1 MHHLTHAPLAT
12 VNRLMS
18 DKESK
23 MKVGVEVG
31 GTFTDLVA
39 HSPGRIHVI
48 KVPSTPASP
57 DIGVL
62 DALRAAGI
70 DFAQIDD
77 FAHGSTVA
85 TNAVLE
91 RKGGKVAF
99 IATEGFRDILF
110 LQRHDRKQIYDLF
123 YKKPAP
129 PVKRRDCFEAHERIL
144 ADGSVELA
152 LDEEQFRAEVLP
164 KLEAGT
170 FDAVAICLLNAYRNP
185 DHERR
190 LADMIRSAL
199 PGVVVTCS
207 HQVACEF
214 REYERA
220 STATLSAFVQPVI
233 AGYLGRLTEALTREG
248 FRGRFSVMQSN
259 GGRLPADAMRENAIS
274 ALFSGP
280 AAGVVGA
287 VRQVIRS
294 GFQNVITFDMG
305 GTSSDVCLVQDGRP
319 TLAPETEIDGLPVR
333 TPVLDIV
340 TVGAGGGSL
349 IWIDD
354 GGMLRV
360 GPESAG
366 AQPGPACY
374 GRGGNL
380 PTITDAHVVLG
391 TVRPEAFLGGQ
402 MKIDVAAAHRA
413 FDSLAAHFGLPVE
426 AVAYNAVR
434 LANANIVRAIQL
446 VSTQRGRDPRDYVL
460 VPFGGAGPMQAAQ
473 IAEELGIA
481 KVVAPPNPG
490 VTSAHGLL
498 ASDFIKYET
507 LTHRVQLDDQTC
519 GQLRE
524 RFAAMQQDLEAQFR
538 QMAFDEPLAF
548 SFTLEMRYVGQAFEV
563 PLELDAPALAALDR
577 QSLEAG
583 FIDAHHRIYFHSDKS
598 GRPIEVVALRV
609 GATLATSHVSAA
621 SDTTSSLLAA
631 PGEPALYDGKAW
643 ASCRRRTVAGLSTD
657 GTTVSGPAVL
667 EDYTT
672 TVLVPAGWAASVDSQ
687 SNLILSKEA

>member
-1 MHHLTHAPLAT
+1 M
-12 VNRLMS
+12 R
-18 DKESK
+18 
-23 MKVGVEVG
+23 VGVEVG

-39 HSPGRIHVI
+39 HQAGGIQVI

-62 DALRAAGI
+62 DALRAARI
-70 DFAQIDD
+70 DVSQIED

-99 IATEGFRDILF
+99 VATEGFRDILF

-123 YKKPAP
+123 YRKPAP
-129 PVKRRDCFEAHERIL
+129 PVRRSDCFEAHERVL
-144 ADGSVELA
+144 ADGSVATA
-152 LDEEQFRAEVLP
+152 LDEARFRAEVLP
-164 KLEAGT
+164 RLEAGG

-185 DHERR
+185 EHEQR
-190 LADMIRSAL
+190 LAAWIRAAL
-199 PGVVVTCS
+199 PAISVTCS

-233 AGYLGRLTEALTREG
+233 AGYLQRLTAALTRDG

-259 GGRLPADAMRENAIS
+259 GGRLPADAMRDNAIS

-287 VRQVIRS
+287 VRQVIQS
-294 GFQNVITFDMG
+294 GYKDIITFDMG
-305 GTSSDVCLVQDGRP
+305 GTSSDVCLVQGGKP

-340 TVGAGGGSL
+340 SVGAGGGSL

-374 GRGGNL
+374 GRGGTL

-391 TVRPEAFLGGQ
+391 TVRPEAFLGGD
-402 MKIDVAAAHRA
+402 MALDVAAAHRA
-413 FDSLAAHFGLPVE
+413 FDRLAAHFGLPVE

-473 IAEELGIA
+473 IAEELGISL
-481 KVVAPPNPG
+481 VVAPPNPG

-507 LTHRVQLDDQTC
+507 MTHRVQVDDHTC
-519 GQLRE
+519 DALRE
-524 RFAAMQQDLEAQFR
+524 RFAAMRQQLQAQFTR
-538 QMAFDEPLAF
+538 MAFDQTLDF

-563 PLELDAPALAALDR
+563 PLELDGKALAALDR
-577 QSLEAG
+577 RALEAG
-583 FIDAHHRIYFHSDKS
+583 FIDAHHRIYFHSDKT

-609 GATLATSHVSAA
+609 GATVPTGHLPAVSSESVHVNAGRR
-621 SDTTSSLLAA
+621 
-631 PGEPALYDGKAW
+631 GEQALYDGKSW
-643 ASCRRRTVAGLSTD
+643 TPCRREPVAALPPEGERLA
-657 GTTVSGPAVL
+657 GPAVL

-672 TVLVPAGWAASVDSQ
+672 TVLVPLGWTAAVDAH
-687 SNLILSKEA
+687 SNLILAKEA

>member
-1 MHHLTHAPLAT
+1 
-12 VNRLMS
+12 
-18 DKESK
+18 

-39 HSPGRIHVI
+39 HGGGQIRVV

-70 DFAQIDD
+70 DFAHIED

-110 LQRHDRKQIYDLF
+110 MQRHDRKRIYDLF

-129 PVKRRDCFEAHERIL
+129 PVQRRACFEVRERIL
-144 ADGSVELA
+144 ADGTVQAA
-152 LDEEQFRAEVLP
+152 LDERRFRAEVLP
-164 KLEAGT
+164 RLGT
-170 FDAVAICLLNAYRNP
+170 GGFDSVAICLLNSYRNSA
-185 DHERR
+185 HEQR
-190 LADMIRSAL
+190 LAEIIRAAL
-199 PGVVVTCS
+199 PGIVVTCS

-233 AGYLGRLTEALTREG
+233 AGYLGRLTDALTREG
-248 FRGRFSVMQSN
+248 FRGRFSAMQSN
-259 GGRLPADAMRENAIS
+259 GGRLPAEAMRENAIS

-294 GFQNVITFDMG
+294 GYRNVITFDMG
-305 GTSSDVCLVQDGRP
+305 GTSSDVCLVQDGKP

-374 GRGGNL
+374 ARGGTR

-402 MKIDVAAAHRA
+402 MPIDVTAAHRA
-413 FDSLAAHFGLPVE
+413 FESLAAHFRLPVE

-434 LANANIVRAIQL
+434 LASANIVRAIQL

-481 KVVAPPNPG
+481 MVVAPPNPG

-507 LTHRVQLDDQTC
+507 LTHRVRVDEGTPD
-519 GQLRE
+519 QLRE
-524 RFAAMQQDLEAQFR
+524 RFASMQQGLERQFR
-538 QMAFDEPLAF
+538 EMNFDQQLAF

-563 PLELDAPALAALDR
+563 PLELDAQTLAGLDR
-577 QSLEAG
+577 KGLEAG
-583 FIDAHHRIYFHSDKS
+583 FVDAHHRIYFHSDKT

-609 GATLATSHVSAA
+609 GATLATPHISAVA
-621 SDTTSSLLAA
+621 STTGKLQAA
-631 PGEPALYDGKAW
+631 AGEAALYDGKDW
-643 ASCRRRTVAGLSTD
+643 APCARRTVTAVAAD
-657 GTTVSGPAVL
+657 GDFTAGPAVL

-672 TVLVPAGWAASVDSQ
+672 TVVVPAGWKASVDPQ
-687 SNLILSKEA
+687 SNLILSREA

>member
-1 MHHLTHAPLAT
+1 
-12 VNRLMS
+12 
-18 DKESK
+18 

-39 HSPGRIHVI
+39 LGNGQVRVI

-70 DFAQIDD
+70 DFSAIED

-99 IATEGFRDILF
+99 VATAGFRDILF

-123 YKKPAP
+123 YKKPEP
-129 PVKRRDCFEAHERIL
+129 PVKRRDCFEARERIL
-144 ADGSVELA
+144 AGGEIEVEL
-152 LDEEQFRAEVLP
+152 DEVAFRAEVLP
-164 KLEAGT
+164 RLEEGSY
-170 FDAVAICLLNAYRNP
+170 DSVAICLLNAYCNP
-185 DHERR
+185 EHELR
-190 LADMIRSAL
+190 LAALIRAAL
-199 PGVVVTCS
+199 PGIVVTCS
-207 HQVACEF
+207 HLVAREF

-220 STATLSAFVQPVI
+220 STAALSAFVQPVI
-233 AGYLGRLTEALTREG
+233 AGYLGRLTEALGREG

-259 GGRLPADAMRENAIS
+259 GGRLPADAMRESAIT

-294 GFQNVITFDMG
+294 GYPDIITFDMG
-305 GTSSDVCLVQDGRP
+305 GTSSDVCLVQNGKP
-319 TLAPETEIDGLPVR
+319 AIAAETEIDGLPVR

-340 TVGAGGGSL
+340 SVGAGGGSL
-349 IWIDD
+349 IWLDD

-374 GRGGNL
+374 GRGGKL

-391 TVRPEAFLGGQ
+391 TVRPQAFLGGQ
-402 MKIDVAAAHRA
+402 MSIDVRAAHHA
-413 FDSLAAHFGLPVE
+413 FDELAAHFKLPVE
-426 AVAYNAVR
+426 TVAYNAVR

-473 IAEELGIA
+473 IAEELGIDT
-481 KVVAPPNPG
+481 VVAPPNPG

-507 LTHRVQLDDQTC
+507 LTNRAQVDEATCDD
-519 GQLRE
+519 LRA
-524 RFAAMQQDLEAQFR
+524 RFKTMRADLEGQFR
-538 QMAFDEPLAF
+538 QMNFSAPLDF
-548 SFTLEMRYVGQAFEV
+548 SYTLEMRYVGQAFEV
-563 PLELDAPALAALDR
+563 PLELDEATLAALDR
-577 QSLEAG
+577 KALEAA

-598 GRPIEVVALRV
+598 GRPIEVVALRA
-609 GATLATSHVSAA
+609 GATLPTAHVSAISTEGA
-621 SDTTSSLLAA
+621 SLTAA
-631 PGEPALYDGKAW
+631 PGELALYDGSGW
-643 ASCRRRTVAGLSTD
+643 APCRRETVAALAAN
-657 GTTVSGPAVL
+657 GTALSGPAVL

-672 TVLVPAGWAASVDSQ
+672 TVLVPAGWSASVDAQ
-687 SNLILSKEA
+687 SNLILAKEA

>member
-1 MHHLTHAPLAT
+1 
-12 VNRLMS
+12 
-18 DKESK
+18 

-39 HSPGRIHVI
+39 HDHGQIRVI

-62 DALRAAGI
+62 NALRAAGI
-70 DFAQIDD
+70 DFSRIDD
-77 FAHGSTVA
+77 FAHGTTVA

-99 IATEGFRDILF
+99 VATSGFRDILF
-110 LQRHDRKQIYDLF
+110 LQRHDRKRIYDLF

-129 PVKRRDCFEAHERIL
+129 PVNRSACFEAQERIL
-144 ADGSVELA
+144 ADGSIEVA
-152 LDEEQFRAEVLP
+152 LDEGIFRQEVLP
-164 KLEAGT
+164 KLAAGR
-170 FDAVAICLLNAYRNP
+170 FDAVAVCLLNAYKNP
-185 DHERR
+185 EHELR
-190 LADMIRSAL
+190 LAQLIQEAL
-199 PGVVVTCS
+199 PGIVVTCS
-207 HQVACEF
+207 HQVAREF

-233 AGYLGRLTEALTREG
+233 AGYLGRLTEALTKEG
-248 FRGRFSVMQSN
+248 FQGRFSVMQSN
-259 GGRLPADAMRENAIS
+259 GGRLPAEAMRENAIS

-287 VRQVIRS
+287 VRQVMRS
-294 GFQNVITFDMG
+294 GYQHIITFDMG

-319 TLAPETEIDGLPVR
+319 TLAAETEIDGLPVR

-374 GRGGNL
+374 GRGGTL

-391 TVRPEAFLGGQ
+391 TVRPEAFLGGE
-402 MKIDVAAAHRA
+402 MNIDVPAAHRA
-413 FDSLAAHFGLPVE
+413 FEPLAAHFGLPAE
-426 AVAYNAVR
+426 AVAHNAVR

-473 IAEELGIA
+473 IAEELGVD

-507 LTHRVQLDDQTC
+507 LTNREQVSDQTC
-519 GQLRE
+519 DQLRA
-524 RFAAMQQDLEAQFR
+524 RFAVMRQDLQQQFQ
-538 QMAFDEPLAF
+538 QMKFDQQLEF
-548 SFTLEMRYVGQAFEV
+548 SFTLEMRYIGQAFEV
-563 PLELDAPALAALDR
+563 PLELDAAALASLNR
-577 QSLEAG
+577 ESLEEG
-583 FIDAHHRIYFHSDKS
+583 FIDAHHRIYFHSDKT
-598 GRPIEVVALRV
+598 GRPIEVVALRI
-609 GATLATSHVSAA
+609 GATLVTPPVSAL
-621 SDTTSSLLAA
+621 TSTAGKIHAA
-631 PGEPALYDGKAW
+631 PGELSLFDGKARVP
-643 ASCRRRTVAGLSTD
+643 CLRRTITALTADKSKI
-657 GTTVSGPAVL
+657 SGPAVL

-672 TVLVPAGWAASVDSQ
+672 TVLVPQGWVASVDPQ
-687 SNLILSKEA
+687 SNLILVKEA

>member
-1 MHHLTHAPLAT
+1 
-12 VNRLMS
+12 
-18 DKESK
+18 

-39 HSPGRIHVI
+39 HDDGRIRVI

-62 DALRAAGI
+62 DALRMAGI
-70 DFAQIDD
+70 DFATIED

-99 IATEGFRDILF
+99 VATQGFRDILF
-110 LQRHDRKQIYDLF
+110 LQRHDRKHIYDLF
-123 YKKPAP
+123 YKKPSP
-129 PVKRRDCFEAHERIL
+129 PVQRRACFEAKERIL
-144 ADGSVELA
+144 TDGSVDTA
-152 LDEEQFRAEVLP
+152 LDEARFRSEVLP
-164 KLEAGT
+164 QLEQGAY
-170 FDAVAICLLNAYRNP
+170 DAVAICLLNAYRNP
-185 DHERR
+185 AHELR
-190 LADMIRSAL
+190 LAELIRAAL
-199 PGVVVTCS
+199 PNVTVTCS

-233 AGYLGRLTEALTREG
+233 AGYLGRLTQALEREG

-287 VRQVIRS
+287 VRQVVRS
-294 GFQNVITFDMG
+294 GYRNVITFDMG
-305 GTSSDVCLVQDGRP
+305 GTSSDVCLVQDSKP
-319 TLAPETEIDGLPVR
+319 TLASETEIDGLPVR

-360 GPESAG
+360 GPKSAG

-374 GRGGNL
+374 GRGGTE

-391 TVRPEAFLGGQ
+391 TVRAEAFLGGQ
-402 MKIDVAAAHRA
+402 MALDVAAAHRA
-413 FDSLAAHFGLPVE
+413 FDQLAAHFGLSVE
-426 AVAYNAVR
+426 AVAHNAVR

-446 VSTQRGRDPRDYVL
+446 VSTERGRDPRDYVL

-473 IAEELGIA
+473 IAEDLGIGT
-481 KVVAPPNPG
+481 VVAPPNPG

-507 LTHRVQLDDQTC
+507 QTYRVQVADDTC
-519 GQLRE
+519 DQLRE
-524 RFAAMQQDLEAQFR
+524 RFARMKADLQAQFE
-538 QMAFDEPLAF
+538 QMAFDQPLEF

-563 PLELDAPALAALDR
+563 PIELDAAALAALER
-577 QSLEAG
+577 KSLSEHFTEA
-583 FIDAHHRIYFHSDKS
+583 HERIYFHADKT

-609 GATLATSHVSAA
+609 GATLVTPHVSATA
-621 SDTTSSLLAA
+621 SVTGNLDAA
-631 PGEPALYDGKAW
+631 PGEPALYDGRNW
-643 ASCRRRTVAGLSTD
+643 TPCRRRTVAALGAD
-657 GTTVSGPAVL
+657 GAALAGPAVL

-672 TVLVPAGWAASVDSQ
+672 TVLVPAGWQASVDTQ
-687 SNLILSKEA
+687 SNLILSKGV

>member
-1 MHHLTHAPLAT
+1 
-12 VNRLMS
+12 
-18 DKESK
+18 

-39 HSPGRIHVI
+39 LSDGEVRVI

-62 DALRAAGI
+62 EALRAAGI
-70 DFAQIDD
+70 DFAAIDD
-77 FAHGSTVA
+77 FVHGSTVA

-91 RKGGKVAF
+91 RKGAKVAF
-99 IATEGFRDILF
+99 VATEGFRDLLF
-110 LQRHDRKQIYDLF
+110 LQRHDRKRIYDLF

-129 PVKRRDCFEAHERIL
+129 PVKRRDCFEARERVL
-144 ADGSVELA
+144 AGGEIEVEL
-152 LDEEQFRAEVLP
+152 DEARFRADVLP
-164 KLEAGT
+164 KLEVGGY
-170 FDAVAICLLNAYRNP
+170 DAVAVCLLNAYRNP
-185 DHERR
+185 DHELR
-190 LADMIRSAL
+190 LAAIIRAAL
-199 PGVVVTCS
+199 PSLVVTCS
-207 HQVACEF
+207 HQVAREF

-220 STATLSAFVQPVI
+220 STAALSAFVQPVI

-287 VRQVIRS
+287 VRQVTRS
-294 GFQNVITFDMG
+294 GYPDLITFDMG
-305 GTSSDVCLVQDGRP
+305 GTSSDVCLVQGGKP
-319 TLAPETEIDGLPVR
+319 TLAAETEIDGLPVR

-349 IWIDD
+349 IWLDD

-374 GRGGNL
+374 GRGGTL

-402 MKIDVAAAHRA
+402 MAIDVAAAHRA
-413 FDSLAAHFGLPVE
+413 FDALAAHFKLPVE
-426 AVAYNAVR
+426 AVAHNAVR

-473 IAEELGIA
+473 IAEELGIDT
-481 KVVAPPNPG
+481 VVAPPNPG

-507 LTHRVQLDDQTC
+507 LTNRVQVDNGTC
-519 GQLRE
+519 EDLRV
-524 RFAAMQQDLEAQFR
+524 RFEAMRLDLETQFR
-538 QMAFDEPLAF
+538 QMQFSEPLEF
-548 SFTLEMRYVGQAFEV
+548 SYTLEMRYVGQAFEV
-563 PLELDAPALAALDR
+563 PLELDQRSLSALDR
-577 QSLEAG
+577 KGLEAG
-583 FIDAHHRIYFHSDKS
+583 FIDAHHRIYFHSHKS

-609 GATLATSHVSAA
+609 GATLRTPYVPAVASTTGALQAA
-621 SDTTSSLLAA
+621 A
-631 PGEPALYDGKAW
+631 GEPALYDGARW
-643 ASCRRRTVAGLSTD
+643 SACRRQTVAALGAERSAL
-657 GTTVSGPAVL
+657 SGPAVL

-672 TVLVPAGWAASVDSQ
+672 TVLVPAGWSARVDAQ
-687 SNLILSKEA
+687 SNLILAKEQ

>member
-1 MHHLTHAPLAT
+1 
-12 VNRLMS
+12 V
-18 DKESK
+18 
-23 MKVGVEVG
+23 KVGVEVG

-39 HSPGRIHVI
+39 LDNGKVRII
-48 KVPSTPASP
+48 KVPSTPDSP
-57 DIGVL
+57 DVGVMN
-62 DALRAAGI
+62 ALREAGI
-70 DFAQIDD
+70 DFAAIED

-91 RKGGKVAF
+91 RKGGHVAF
-99 IATEGFRDILF
+99 IATQGFRDILF
-110 LQRHDRKQIYDLF
+110 LQRHDRKRIYDLH
-123 YKKPAP
+123 YRKPEP
-129 PVKRRDCFEAHERIL
+129 PVRRRDCFEAAERVL
-144 ADGSVELA
+144 ADGTIEKA
-152 LDEEQFRAEVLP
+152 LDEALFIADVLP
-164 KLEAGT
+164 RLRQGGY
-170 FDAVAICLLNAYRNP
+170 DAVAICLINAYRNP
-185 DHERR
+185 SHEKR
-190 LADMIRSAL
+190 LGALIADAL

-207 HQVACEF
+207 HLVAREF

-220 STATLSAFVQPVI
+220 STAALSAFVQPVI
-233 AGYLGRLTEALTREG
+233 AGYLGRLTDSLARGG

-287 VRQVIRS
+287 VRQVHRS
-294 GFQNVITFDMG
+294 GYANVITFDMG
-305 GTSSDVCLVQDGRP
+305 GTSSDVCLVQEGKP
-319 TLAPETEIDGLPVR
+319 TLASETEIDGLPVR

-366 AQPGPACY
+366 ASPGPACY
-374 GRGGNL
+374 GRGGTR

-402 MKIDVAAAHRA
+402 MHIDVDAAYVA
-413 FDSLAAHFGLPVE
+413 FKSLAAHFNLPVE
-426 AVAYNAVR
+426 AVAHNAVR

-473 IAEELGIA
+473 IAEELGIR

-490 VTSAHGLL
+490 VTSAYGLL

-507 LTHRVQLDDQTC
+507 MTDRSQIDDLTCDK
-519 GQLRE
+519 LRD
-524 RFAAMQQDLEAQFR
+524 RFRAMRSSLEQQFR
-538 QMAFDEPLAF
+538 DMGFDSGLIFNYAI
-548 SFTLEMRYVGQAFEV
+548 EMRYVGQAFEV
-563 PLELDAPALAALDR
+563 PLALDDEMLAALDR
-577 QSLEAG
+577 SGLEAR
-583 FIDAHHRIYFHSDKS
+583 FIDAHERIYFHADKS
-598 GRPIEVVALRV
+598 GRPVEIVALRA
-609 GATLATSHVSAA
+609 GATLPTDFVSAVV
-621 SDTTSSLLAA
+621 AA
-631 PGEPALYDGKAW
+631 PAEQRRNTRDNPLYDGTGWSA
-643 ASCRRRTVAGLSTD
+643 CRRQTVASLARAESALA
-657 GTTVSGPAVL
+657 GPAVL

-672 TVLVPAGWAASVDSQ
+672 TVVVPAGWTASVDGQ
-687 SNLILSKEA
+687 SNLILANGV

>member
-1 MHHLTHAPLAT
+1 
-12 VNRLMS
+12 
-18 DKESK
+18 
-23 MKVGVEVG
+23 
-31 GTFTDLVA
+31 
-39 HSPGRIHVI
+39 VI
-48 KVPSTPASP
+48 KVPSTPVSP

-62 DALRAAGI
+62 DALRVAGI
-70 DFAQIDD
+70 DFASIED

-123 YKKPAP
+123 YKKPVP
-129 PVKRRDCFEAHERIL
+129 PVQRRACFEAHERIL
-144 ADGSVELA
+144 TDGSVLHS
-152 LDEEQFRAEVLP
+152 LDEARFREDVLP
-164 KLEAGT
+164 QLKAGR
-170 FDAVAICLLNAYRNP
+170 FDAVAICLLNAYRNSA
-185 DHERR
+185 HERR
-190 LADMIRSAL
+190 IAEIVRAAL

-233 AGYLGRLTEALTREG
+233 AGYLGRLTSAMECEG

-259 GGRLPADAMRENAIS
+259 GGRLPAESMRENAIS

-287 VRQVIRS
+287 VRQVVRS
-294 GFQNVITFDMG
+294 GYSNVITFDMG
-305 GTSSDVCLVQDGRP
+305 GTSSDVCLVQDGKP
-319 TLAPETEIDGLPVR
+319 TLASETEIDGLPVR

-340 TVGAGGGSL
+340 SVGAGGGSL

-366 AQPGPACY
+366 AAPGPACY
-374 GRGGNL
+374 GRGGTQ

-402 MKIDVAAAHRA
+402 MKLDIDAAHRA
-413 FDSLAAHFGLPVE
+413 FAPLAEHFGLPVE

-446 VSTQRGRDPRDYVL
+446 VSTERGRDPRDYVL

-473 IAEELGIA
+473 IAEELGIET
-481 KVVAPPNPG
+481 VVTPPNPG
-490 VTSAHGLL
+490 VTSAYGLL

-507 LTHRVQLDDQTC
+507 LTHRVQVSNDTCDD
-519 GQLRE
+519 LRTQ
-524 RFAAMQQDLEAQFR
+524 FAGLQRDLQAQFR
-538 QMAFDEPLAF
+538 RMDFTRPLTF
-548 SFTLEMRYVGQAFEV
+548 SYTLEMRYVGQAFEV
-563 PLELDAPALAALDR
+563 PLELDAEALAMLNKET
-577 QSLEAG
+577 LVAG
-583 FIDAHHRIYFHSDKS
+583 FVDAHQRMYFHSDKT
-598 GRPIEVVALRV
+598 GRAVEVVALRV
-609 GATLATSHVSAA
+609 GATLTTEHVSALASVAGNA
-621 SDTTSSLLAA
+621 SDIGTA
-631 PGEPALYDGKAW
+631 PDLYNGNAW
-643 ASCRRRTVAGLSTD
+643 HPCRRLSVTQIDTAGES
-657 GTTVSGPAVL
+657 VSGPAVL
-667 EDYTT
+667 EEYTT
-672 TVLVPAGWAASVDSQ
+672 TVLVPAGWHARIDTQ
-687 SNLILSKEA
+687 SNLVLAKEA

>member
-1 MHHLTHAPLAT
+1 
-12 VNRLMS
+12 
-18 DKESK
+18 

-39 HSPGRIHVI
+39 YGDGNVRVI

-62 DALRAAGI
+62 DALRVAGI
-70 DFAQIDD
+70 DFASIED

-123 YKKPAP
+123 YKKPVP
-129 PVKRRDCFEAHERIL
+129 PVQRRACFEAHERIL
-144 ADGSVELA
+144 ADGSVLNA
-152 LDEEQFRAEVLP
+152 LDEARFRDDVLP
-164 KLEAGT
+164 QLKAGR
-170 FDAVAICLLNAYRNP
+170 FDAIAICLLNAYRNP
-185 DHERR
+185 AHERR
-190 LADMIRSAL
+190 VADIVRAAL

-233 AGYLGRLTEALTREG
+233 AGYLGRLTNAMEREG

-259 GGRLPADAMRENAIS
+259 GGRLPAESMRENAIS

-287 VRQVIRS
+287 VRQVVRS
-294 GFQNVITFDMG
+294 GYANVITFDMG
-305 GTSSDVCLVQDGRP
+305 GTSSDVCLVQDGKP
-319 TLAPETEIDGLPVR
+319 TLASETEIDGLPVR

-340 TVGAGGGSL
+340 SVGAGGGSL

-366 AQPGPACY
+366 AAPGPACY
-374 GRGGNL
+374 GRGGTQ

-402 MKIDVAAAHRA
+402 MKLDIEAAHRA
-413 FDSLAAHFGLPVE
+413 FAPLAEHFGLSAE

-446 VSTQRGRDPRDYVL
+446 VSTERGRDPRDYVL

-473 IAEELGIA
+473 IAEELGIGA
-481 KVVAPPNPG
+481 VVTPPNPG
-490 VTSAHGLL
+490 VTSAYGLL

-507 LTHRVQLDDQTC
+507 LTHRVQVGDGTCDD
-519 GQLRE
+519 LRTQ
-524 RFAAMQQDLEAQFR
+524 FAALQRDLQAQFR
-538 QMAFDEPLAF
+538 RMDFIQPLTF
-548 SFTLEMRYVGQAFEV
+548 SYTLEMRYLGQAFEV
-563 PLELDAPALAALDR
+563 PLELDTEGLAALNKEA
-577 QSLEAG
+577 LIAG
-583 FIDAHHRIYFHSDKS
+583 FVDAHQRMYFHSDKT
-598 GRPIEVVALRV
+598 GRAVEVVALRV
-609 GATLATSHVSAA
+609 GATLATEHVSALA
-621 SDTTSSLLAA
+621 SVAGHATDAGVATD
-631 PGEPALYDGKAW
+631 LYDGIARRP
-643 ASCRRRTVAGLSTD
+643 CRRLSVTDLDTAGEPIH
-657 GTTVSGPAVL
+657 GPAVL
-667 EDYTT
+667 EEYTT
-672 TVLVPAGWAASVDSQ
+672 TVLVPAGWHARIDAQ
-687 SNLILSKEA
+687 SNLVLAKEA

>member
-1 MHHLTHAPLAT
+1 
-12 VNRLMS
+12 V
-18 DKESK
+18 
-23 MKVGVEVG
+23 KVGVEVG

-39 HSPGRIHVI
+39 LSQGDVRVV

-57 DIGVL
+57 EIGVL
-62 DALRAAGI
+62 NALRAAQI
-70 DFAQIDD
+70 DFASIED

-91 RKGGKVAF
+91 RKGGRVAF
-99 IATEGFRDILF
+99 VATEGFRDILF
-110 LQRHDRKQIYDLF
+110 LQRHDRKRIYDLF
-123 YKKPAP
+123 YKKPEP
-129 PVKRRDCFEAHERIL
+129 PVKRRDCYEAKERVL
-144 ADGSVELA
+144 ASGAVHIA
-152 LDEEQFRAEVLP
+152 LDEEKFRAEVLP
-164 KLEAGT
+164 QLEAGAY
-170 FDAVAICLLNAYRNP
+170 DAVAICLLNAYKSP
-185 DHERR
+185 EHELR
-190 LADMIRSAL
+190 LAALIRAAL
-199 PGVVVTCS
+199 PRIVVTCS
-207 HQVACEF
+207 HQVAREF

-233 AGYLGRLTEALTREG
+233 AGYLGRLTESLTRDG
-248 FRGRFSVMQSN
+248 FKGRFSVMQSN

-287 VRQVIRS
+287 VRQVLRS
-294 GFQNVITFDMG
+294 GYANIITFDMG
-305 GTSSDVCLVQDGRP
+305 GTSSDVCLVQDGKP
-319 TLAPETEIDGLPVR
+319 TLAAETEIDGLPVR

-349 IWIDD
+349 IWLDD

-374 GRGGNL
+374 GRGGTL

-402 MKIDVAAAHRA
+402 MALDVPAAHRA
-413 FDSLAAHFGLPVE
+413 FDALAAHFKLPVE
-426 AVAYNAVR
+426 AVAYNAIR

-473 IAEELGIA
+473 IAEELGIET
-481 KVVAPPNPG
+481 VVAPPNPG
-490 VTSAHGLL
+490 VTSAYGLL

-507 LTHRVQLDDQTC
+507 LTNRAQVNGDTC
-519 GQLRE
+519 EDLRT
-524 RFAAMQQDLEAQFR
+524 RFEGMRADLETQFR
-538 QMAFDEPLAF
+538 DMQF
-548 SFTLEMRYVGQAFEV
+548 SAALDFSYTLEMRYVGQAFEV
-563 PLELDAPALAALDR
+563 PLELDRQALSTLDEPGLQAR
-577 QSLEAG
+577 

-609 GATLATSHVSAA
+609 GATLPTSYVPAVS
-621 SDTTSSLLAA
+621 SSAVRRQAA
-631 PGEPALYDGKAW
+631 PGQPALYDGAAW
-643 ASCRRRTVAGLSTD
+643 SACRRQTIDALGAEQASLA
-657 GTTVSGPAVL
+657 GPAVL

-672 TVLVPAGWAASVDSQ
+672 TVLVPANWCASVDAE
-687 SNLILSKEA
+687 SNLILTKEGAACR